1 MYVQHD
7 YDTPNKIVCN
17 EKMQNGISN
26 GGFFVVLHD
35 KNQTPYQHCFI
46 QTKVWE
52 NLYKAN
58 EILKSYASNYVDMS
72 LATGDYLHT
81 FSSS

>member
-1 MYVQHD
+1 MEY
-7 YDTPNKIVCN
+7 
-17 EKMQNGISN
+17 GISN

-35 KNQTPYQHCFI
+35 KGQTPYQHCFI
-46 QTKVWE
+46 QTKIQE

-58 EILKSYASNYVDMS
+58 KILKSYASSYVDMS